1 MDRRMFLA
9 TVGSGVTLGVAGC
22 LDGGAQASGD
32 HDVGMTQVSFRPEQL
47 TVDAGTTVTFRNT
60 SSHGHTVTA
69 FQGAYPEDAEYFA
82 SGEYG
87 SQEEAEA
94 AWENDN
100 GGVLTQGDTYERRF
114 EIPGQY
120 DYYCIPHLD
129 AEMVGTIEV
138 RE

>member
-9 TVGSGVTLGVAGC
+9 TAGSGLTIGLAGC
-22 LDGGAQASGD
+22 IDGSAGATGD
-32 HDVGMTQVSFRPEQL
+32 HDIGMTQVSFRPDEL
-47 TVDAGTTVTFRNT
+47 TVEAGTTVTFRNT

-69 FQGAYPEDAEYFA
+69 FQDSYPEDAEYF
-82 SGEYG
+82 STGGYG
-87 SQEEAEA
+87 SEEEARS

-100 GGVLTQGDTYERRF
+100 GGVLTQGETFEHQF

-129 AEMVGTIEV
+129 AEMLGTIEV
-138 RE
+138 TE